1 MQIDDS
7 AGRLP
12 ATLIIKLFL
21 CDHKDLTLLQR
32 AFAGHQTG
40 FCVNLSDLS
49 PQKSRIVKHVL
60 KCFEYVLHILLKV
73 QILMDEIVSPN

>member
-12 ATLIIKLFL
+12 ATPIIKVFL
-21 CDHKDLTLLQR
+21 CDHKDLTLWQR
-32 AFAGHQTG
+32 AFECHQTG
-40 FCVNLSDLS
+40 FCVNLSS
-49 PQKSRIVKHVL
+49 KNRTVKHV
-60 KCFEYVLHILLKV
+60 FEYVLHILLKI